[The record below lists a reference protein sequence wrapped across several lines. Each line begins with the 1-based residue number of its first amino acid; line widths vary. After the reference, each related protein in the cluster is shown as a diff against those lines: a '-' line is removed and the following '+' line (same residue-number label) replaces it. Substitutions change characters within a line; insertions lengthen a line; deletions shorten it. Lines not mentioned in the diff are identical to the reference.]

1 MVGAAVND
9 GKRWVVVSNR
19 LPVHFD
25 ARCKKFVVSS
35 GGLVSSLLGVGFF
48 LHVPFPSYEIFR
60 QLPLCSTILRALLA
74 HDLIGFHDYSYLTY
88 FAQTV
93 HYGLD

>member
-1 MVGAAVND
+1 MLFAAQLWL
-9 GKRWVVVSNR
+9 KLRR
-19 LPVHFD
+19 Q
-25 ARCKKFVVSS
+25 
-35 GGLVSSLLGVGFF
+35 GVGFF

-74 HDLIGFHDYSYLTY
+74 HALIGFHDYSYLTY

-93 HYGLD
+93 HYVLD